1 VGDRTARRLDRRG
14 VPRTPPGRL
23 VVGRV
28 LRPHGVRGELSVEV
42 LSDAPERFAPGAELG
57 AGDPDGPEP
66 PRPVTVRAARLHQG
80 RLLLS
85 LEGVEDRDAAD
96 RLRGAWLSIP
106 VASARPLGADEFW
119 PHQLVGLAVV
129 DRQGRERGRVA
140 DVLPGAAHD
149 LLAVELEPEGSGE
162 PHDGP
167 AGGRSGP
174 PPPEGSGEPQG
185 GAPVGQARRVAL
197 VPAVAALVTVELEAG
212 RVLVDAVPGL
222 LDTPEE

>member
-1 VGDRTARRLDRRG
+1 MPEQAGRPTG
-14 VPRTPPGRL
+14 VPSTPPAQL

-57 AGDPDGPEP
+57 VGDPDGPAPLE
-66 PRPVTVRAARLHQG
+66 PVTVRAARLHQG

-96 RLRGAWLSIP
+96 RFRGAWLSIP
-106 VASARPLGADEFW
+106 VDSARSLDPDEYW
-119 PHQLVGLAVV
+119 PHQLVGLTVV

-140 DVLPGAAHD
+140 DVVPGAAHD
-149 LLAVELEPEGSGE
+149 LLSVELP
-162 PHDGP
+162 
-167 AGGRSGP
+167 
-174 PPPEGSGEPQG
+174 G
-185 GAPVGQARRVAL
+185 GASAL
-197 VPAVAALVTVELEAG
+197 VPAVAALVTVELDAG

-222 LDTPEE
+222 LGPPEGSGEPPGGAPVGREG

>member
-1 VGDRTARRLDRRG
+1 MA
-14 VPRTPPGRL
+14 VPARL

-28 LRPHGVRGELSVEV
+28 RRPHGVRGELSVEV

-57 AGDPDGPEP
+57 VGDPDGPVP
-66 PRPVTVRAARLHQG
+66 PAAATVRAARLHQG
-80 RLLLS
+80 RLLLT
-85 LEGVEDRDAAD
+85 LEGVASRDAAD

-106 VASARPLGADEFW
+106 AASARPLGQGEFW

-140 DVLPGAAHD
+140 DVVPGAAHD
-149 LLAVELEPEGSGE
+149 LLAVELPDGGS
-162 PHDGP
+162 
-167 AGGRSGP
+167 
-174 PPPEGSGEPQG
+174 
-185 GAPVGQARRVAL
+185 AL

-222 LDTPEE
+222 LGPE

>member
-1 VGDRTARRLDRRG
+1 M
-14 VPRTPPGRL
+14 PEPERL

-28 LRPHGVRGELSVEV
+28 LRPHGVLGELSVEV

-57 AGDPDGPEP
+57 VGDPDGPEP
-66 PRPVTVRAARLHQG
+66 PAPAVVRAARLHLG

-85 LEGVEDRDAAD
+85 LEGVTDRDAAD

-106 VASARPLGADEFW
+106 VAAARPLDPGEFW

-129 DRQGRERGRVA
+129 DRQGRQRGRVT
-140 DVLPGAAHD
+140 DVVPGAAHD
-149 LLAVELEPEGSGE
+149 LLAVEVT
-162 PHDGP
+162 
-167 AGGRSGP
+167 
-174 PPPEGSGEPQG
+174 PEGSGEPQG
-185 GAPVGQARRVAL
+185 GAPVDQGRRIAL

-222 LDTPEE
+222 LGDAEE

>member
-1 VGDRTARRLDRRG
+1 MPAPDAPGRPGDPRTPPDRPGHPLG
-14 VPRTPPGRL
+14 VPRTPPDRPGHPPGVPRTPPPERL

-42 LSDAPERFAPGAELG
+42 LSDAPDRFAPGAVLG
-57 AGDPDGPEP
+57 VGDPDGPVPPEP
-66 PRPVTVRAARLHQG
+66 AVVRAARLHLG

-96 RLRGAWLSIP
+96 RFRGAWLSIP
-106 VASARPLGADEFW
+106 AASARPLEPDEFW

-129 DRQGRERGRVA
+129 DHQGRERGRVA
-140 DVLPGAAHD
+140 DVVPGAAHD
-149 LLAVELEPEGSGE
+149 LLAVELP
-162 PHDGP
+162 
-167 AGGRSGP
+167 GGDS
-174 PPPEGSGEPQG
+174 
-185 GAPVGQARRVAL
+185 VL

-222 LDTPEE
+222 LGDGEE

>member
-1 VGDRTARRLDRRG
+1 MPEPDRLI
-14 VPRTPPGRL
+14 
-23 VVGRV
+23 VGRV

-57 AGDPDGPEP
+57 VGDPDGPEP
-66 PRPVTVRAARLHQG
+66 PETAVVRAARLHLG

-85 LEGVEDRDAAD
+85 LEGVSDRDAAD

-106 VASARPLGADEFW
+106 VAAARPLDPGEFW

-129 DRQGRERGRVA
+129 DRQGRPRGRVA
-140 DVLPGAAHD
+140 DVVPGAAHD
-149 LLAVELEPEGSGE
+149 LLAVEIT
-162 PHDGP
+162 
-167 AGGRSGP
+167 
-174 PPPEGSGEPQG
+174 PEGSGEPQG
-185 GAPVGQARRVAL
+185 GAPDDQVRIAL

-222 LDTPEE
+222 LGPPEGSGEPQGGAPVDRE

>member
-1 VGDRTARRLDRRG
+1 MTVPDPPGHPPGHPPG
-14 VPRTPPGRL
+14 VPRTPPDPPGRL

-106 VASARPLGADEFW
+106 VASARPLEADEFW

-149 LLAVELEPEGSGE
+149 LLAVQLPSG
-162 PHDGP
+162 
-167 AGGRSGP
+167 AS
-174 PPPEGSGEPQG
+174 
-185 GAPVGQARRVAL
+185 AL

>member
-1 VGDRTARRLDRRG
+1 M
-14 VPRTPPGRL
+14 VPADPPGHPLGRASRPTGAPLGGSPDPSRPTGAPLGGSPDPSGRTPPARL

-28 LRPHGVRGELSVEV
+28 LRPHGVRGELSVQV
-42 LSDAPERFAPGAELG
+42 LSDAPDRFVPGAELG
-57 AGDPDGPEP
+57 VGDPDGPRP
-66 PRPVTVRAARLHQG
+66 PAPAVVRAARLHQG

-96 RLRGAWLSIP
+96 RFRGAWLSIP
-106 VASARPLGADEFW
+106 VAAARPLDPGEFW

-140 DVLPGAAHD
+140 DVVPGAAHD
-149 LLAVELEPEGSGE
+149 LLAVELP
-162 PHDGP
+162 
-167 AGGRSGP
+167 
-174 PPPEGSGEPQG
+174 G
-185 GAPVGQARRVAL
+185 GASAL

-222 LDTPEE
+222 LDES

>member
-1 VGDRTARRLDRRG
+1 MPPPDPPGRPRPHRAVMDRSRDRLGLRG
-14 VPRTPPGRL
+14 VPRTPPARL

-28 LRPHGVRGELSVEV
+28 LRPHGVRGEVSVEV

-57 AGDPDGPEP
+57 VGDPEGPEP
-66 PRPVTVRAARLHQG
+66 PGTVVVRAARLHQG
-80 RLLLS
+80 RLLLG

-106 VASARPLGADEFW
+106 VAAARPLDPDEFW

-129 DRQGRERGRVA
+129 DREGRQRGRVA
-140 DVLPGAAHD
+140 DVVPGAAHD
-149 LLAVELEPEGSGE
+149 LLAVEV
-162 PHDGP
+162 
-167 AGGRSGP
+167 AGG
-174 PPPEGSGEPQG
+174 
-185 GAPVGQARRVAL
+185 ATAL

-222 LDTPEE
+222 LGPPEGSGEPRRGAPVDRE

>member
-1 VGDRTARRLDRRG
+1 MA
-14 VPRTPPGRL
+14 PPGRL

-106 VASARPLGADEFW
+106 VASARPLEADEFW

-149 LLAVELEPEGSGE
+149 LLAVELE
-162 PHDGP
+162 
-167 AGGRSGP
+167 
-174 PPPEGSGEPQG
+174 G
-185 GAPVGQARRVAL
+185 GASAL

>member
-1 VGDRTARRLDRRG
+1 MT
-14 VPRTPPGRL
+14 VPVPAPPERL

-57 AGDPDGPEP
+57 VGDPDGPEP
-66 PRPVTVRAARLHQG
+66 LEPVVVRAARLHLG

-85 LEGVEDRDAAD
+85 LEGVTDRDAAD

-106 VASARPLGADEFW
+106 VGDARPLDPGEFW

-129 DRQGRERGRVA
+129 DHQGRERGRVA
-140 DVLPGAAHD
+140 DVVPGAAHD
-149 LLAVELEPEGSGE
+149 LLSVELPGGGS
-162 PHDGP
+162 
-167 AGGRSGP
+167 
-174 PPPEGSGEPQG
+174 
-185 GAPVGQARRVAL
+185 AL
-197 VPAVAALVTVELEAG
+197 VPAVAALVTVELDEG

-222 LDTPEE
+222 LGDPPPEGSGEPRNGPAGRESGEPRGGAPVGRE